1 MRIVLC
7 IFLAVVLVVT
17 AKLGYEQLFHASQ
30 LERGALE
37 ARLREMDIKPE
48 RGTIYDRKGSALA
61 ISVAT
66 ESVYINPTVI
76 RKEDQKEKIQPSQTP
91 AGQSEKEE
99 NSDGYS
105 RKTGASSGKT
115 APVKTG
121 DDTHLFMYV
130 LLELLAFSGIVS
142 LRKKA

>member
-1 MRIVLC
+1 MKNRMRIVLC

-76 RKEDQKEKIQPSQTP
+76 RKEDQKEKKRQQSCRPDHADRLGVVLNGHHQLYGQLFSQQHQRP
-91 AGQSEKEE
+91 AQYQSR
-99 NSDGYS
+99 NRLHG
-105 RKTGASSGKT
+105 
-115 APVKTG
+115 
-121 DDTHLFMYV
+121 
-130 LLELLAFSGIVS
+130 FSGYDPQQ
-142 LRKKA
+142 

>member
-1 MRIVLC
+1 MKNRMRIVLC

-76 RKEDQKEKIQPSQTP
+76 RKEDQKEKKRQPREDVVQNLASILEFDT
-91 AGQSEKEE
+91 AEIEE
-99 NSDGYS
+99 
-105 RKTGASSGKT
+105 
-115 APVKTG
+115 
-121 DDTHLFMYV
+121 
-130 LLELLAFSGIVS
+130 
-142 LRKKA
+142 